1 MPDSGNEKTLLTI
14 KEVCREFNVH
24 PNTLRN
30 WDRSGKL
37 KAMRVGPRKDRRYKR
52 DEVFSF
58 FYGEDPTKKDSTKEE
73 PVGEEL
79 NANIDNARPLGSSLA
94 SAKED

>member
-1 MPDSGNEKTLLTI
+1 MAESAKEKSLMTI

-37 KAMRVGPRKDRRYKR
+37 KAMRVGPRKDRRYPR
-52 DEVFSF
+52 DKVFAF
-58 FYGEDPTKKDSTKEE
+58 FYGTDTAAEE
-73 PVGEEL
+73 PAGGEEL
-79 NANIDNARPLGSSLA
+79 TPDFKDLKPLGSYLPR
-94 SAKED
+94 AKED